1 MLAILREKQ
10 TKFGWI
16 LGLLLFSAS
25 PLVYIVRVVYKNICK
40 FFSFI
45 NRNRRGIFIG
55 WVLLTFKM
63 CPFFQR
69 LAFKL
74 WLKHSVSYFTL
85 LSFTGHDFINLFLVV
100 SRVISLQLLPFIFII
115 SELLNHVNVYTVF
128 AFATHIINIHVS
140 YFIVK
145 VLGALFYMYN
155 TTVALLQVAVIN
167 LASQL
172 NYGWN
177 HVLHTI
183 INNDACM
190 HKYGKLVVLLLIILL
205 FFILESKKT
214 IFFYKTPL
222 VKTIQTPASL
232 STSLAYTIVVTTTA
246 TNIITSNIKLFLN
259 SLRS

>member
-1 MLAILREKQ
+1 MLAMLRENQ
-10 TKFGWI
+10 AKFGW
-16 LGLLLFSAS
+16 LFGLLLFSAS
-25 PLVYIVRVVYKNICK
+25 PIIYLVRVVYKNICK

-55 WVLLTFKM
+55 WVLLTLKM

-85 LSFTGHDFINLFLVV
+85 LSFTGQDFINLFLVV
-100 SRVISLQLLPFIFII
+100 IKVISLQLIPFIFVI
-115 SELLNHVNVYTVF
+115 SELVNHINVYTVF
-128 AFATHIINIHVS
+128 AFTKHIINVHVS

-145 VLGALFYMYN
+145 ILGVFFDVYN
-155 TTVALLQVAVIN
+155 TTTALLQAAIIN

-172 NYGWN
+172 NFGWN
-177 HVLHTI
+177 RVLHII

-190 HKYGKLVVLLLIILL
+190 HKYGKIVVLLLIILL

-214 IFFYKTPL
+214 IFFYKTPV
-222 VKTIQTPASL
+222 VKTIQTPTSL
-232 STSLAYTIVVTTTA
+232 NILLAYTIIRTTTT
-246 TNIITSNIKLFLN
+246 TNTIAGNIKFFLK
-259 SLRS
+259 SFKS